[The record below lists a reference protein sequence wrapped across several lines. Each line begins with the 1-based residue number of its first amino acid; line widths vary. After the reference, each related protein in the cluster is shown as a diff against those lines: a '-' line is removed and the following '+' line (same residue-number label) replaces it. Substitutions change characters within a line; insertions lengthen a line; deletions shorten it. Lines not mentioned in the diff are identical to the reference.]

1 MRAAKRV
8 LLVDD
13 EPGIL
18 RMFRT
23 ALQHAGFDIEEASNG
38 HVALERLESASFD
51 VVVSDINM
59 PGRDGFELLR
69 NVRERYPDLPLILMT
84 GKPSLESSKEALALG
99 AVRYLVKPVFPAALK
114 AAVDHATTGHEARR
128 ASSLGLAID
137 CICSA
142 CGRTASGAIVAK
154 KWRRHPLGWF
164 ALDGGGLLACSEACA
179 SAGSRGAAALRP

>member
-1 MRAAKRV
+1 
-8 LLVDD
+8 
-13 EPGIL
+13 
-18 RMFRT
+18 MFRT

-38 HVALERLESASFD
+38 DLALERLEKASFD

-114 AAVDHATTGHEARR
+114 AAVDHATTSHEARR
-128 ASSLGLAID
+128 ASSHGLAID
-137 CICSA
+137 CVCSG
-142 CGRTASGAIVAK
+142 CGRTARGTVVAK
-154 KWRRHPLGWF
+154 KWRRQPHGWF
-164 ALDGGGLLACSEACA
+164 AVDGGGLLACSAACA
-179 SAGSRGAAALRP
+179 GAEAKGPAALGP

>member
-1 MRAAKRV
+1 MRAGKRV

-38 HVALERLESASFD
+38 HLALERLEKASFD

-69 NVRERYPDLPLILMT
+69 GVRERYPDLPVILMT
-84 GKPSLESSKEALALG
+84 GKPSLESSKEALELG

-114 AAVDHATTGHEARR
+114 EAVEHATTDHEARK
-128 ASSLGLAID
+128 AKSHGVAVE
-137 CICSA
+137 CICSV
-142 CGRTASGAIVAK
+142 CGRTGRGAVVAK

-179 SAGSRGAAALRP
+179 GAEGRGPAAFRV